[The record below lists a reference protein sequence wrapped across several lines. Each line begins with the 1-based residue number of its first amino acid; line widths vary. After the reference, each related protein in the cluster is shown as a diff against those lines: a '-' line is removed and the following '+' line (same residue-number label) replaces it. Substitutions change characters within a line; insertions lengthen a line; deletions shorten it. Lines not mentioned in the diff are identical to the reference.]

1 MPFRGNNCLSDSV
14 SVTNFEPEFRWLPPW
29 CVAISITARTALVV
43 AVIFLGLAAAAFAQN
58 ADAPKPQT
66 QASPS
71 PAAQTPPGQAAPDQ
85 TATSTPPKPVAIFN
99 LLQKKSIV
107 FPDIAYSTE
116 RLSTGQKFELF
127 VDNSVSVNAFTWSLL
142 GSAVG
147 QADNSP
153 TGWEQG
159 WDAYGKRFGSSMAR
173 GASTEFFGTFVLASV
188 VHEDPRFYAE
198 INPPFFHAVKYS
210 LQRVFVSRNDDG
222 HDVMSWSRLGGPMLA
237 EGLANVYY
245 PDRNRTVGDTFLRYG
260 LDLASRAGGNMFREY
275 WPILL
280 KKMSHTSGPAA
291 N

>member
-1 MPFRGNNCLSDSV
+1 MPFRGKNCFSDSA
-14 SVTNFEPEFRWLPPW
+14 SVTNFEPEFRRLPPW
-29 CVAISITARTALVV
+29 RALVV
-43 AVIFLGLAAAAFAQN
+43 AVIFLGMIFLGLAAAAFAQ
-58 ADAPKPQT
+58 DAPQLQT
-66 QASPS
+66 HPSPS

-85 TATSTPPKPVAIFN
+85 VSTPPKPVAIFN

-222 HDVMSWSRLGGPMLA
+222 REIMSWSKLGGPMLA
-237 EGLANVYY
+237 EVLANVYY

-280 KKMSHTSGPAA
+280 KKMSHTSGPAG

>member
-1 MPFRGNNCLSDSV
+1 MPFRGKNCFSDSA
-14 SVTNFEPEFRWLPPW
+14 SVTNFEPEFRRLPPW
-29 CVAISITARTALVV
+29 RALVV
-43 AVIFLGLAAAAFAQN
+43 AVIFLGMIFLGLAAAAFAQ
-58 ADAPKPQT
+58 DAPQLQT
-66 QASPS
+66 HPSPS

-85 TATSTPPKPVAIFN
+85 VSTPPKPVAIFN

-222 HDVMSWSRLGGPMLA
+222 REIMSWSKLGGPMLA

-280 KKMSHTSGPAA
+280 KKMSHTSGPAG

>member
-1 MPFRGNNCLSDSV
+1 MPFRGKNCFSDSA
-14 SVTNFEPEFRWLPPW
+14 SVTNFEPEFRRLPPW
-29 CVAISITARTALVV
+29 RALVV
-43 AVIFLGLAAAAFAQN
+43 AVIFLGMIFLGLAAAAFAQ
-58 ADAPKPQT
+58 DAPQLQT
-66 QASPS
+66 HPSPS

-85 TATSTPPKPVAIFN
+85 VSTPPKPVAIFN

-222 HDVMSWSRLGGPMLA
+222 REIMSWSKLGGPMLA
-237 EGLANVYY
+237 EVLANVYY